1 MNILKYVYSFFVFTF
16 PCLYLY
22 FKVARYFGG
31 LLSFSFVLI
40 QVPTV
45 VKIDKHFYQPL
56 LCTDCNFLFC
66 KGDEGEETKE
76 TSRDSDKK
84 SATARVV
91 TDQSKPA
98 DKPAPIPRA
107 GSVSSLSKPIPKPRP
122 RSLAV
127 EQDINI
133 GTDVSD
139 STERPIAP
147 PRAKSK
153 PPRGEIVEEAQ
164 QNPTIKAPKPEPP
177 KRPDLHPPPSLKP
190 KPKPVRSEQT
200 VDPPQISA
208 SESNDVSVIND
219 CDEDTVECDK
229 PESQTKDPAKV
240 GPLGGE
246 TKKAPPPPVPR
257 RMDLE

>member
-1 MNILKYVYSFFVFTF
+1 MNILKYAYSFFVFTF

-22 FKVARYFGG
+22 FKLARYFSGFF
-31 LLSFSFVLI
+31 FSFVLI
-40 QVPTV
+40 RVPNV
-45 VKIDKHFYQPL
+45 VESDEHFYQPI
-56 LCTDCNFLFC
+56 LCTDCYFLFC
-66 KGDEGEETKE
+66 KADKGEETKE
-76 TSRDSDKK
+76 KSLDSDKK
-84 SATARVV
+84 SATARPV

-98 DKPAPIPRA
+98 EKPAPIPRA
-107 GSVSSLSKPIPKPRP
+107 GSVSILSKPIPKPRP

-127 EQDINI
+127 DRDINEE
-133 GTDVSD
+133 TDVSD

-164 QNPTIKAPKPEPP
+164 QNPTIKAPKPEPS
-177 KRPDLHPPPSLKP
+177 KRPDLHPPPPLKP
-190 KPKPVRSEQT
+190 KPKPVRSERP
-200 VDPPQISA
+200 VDPPQISE

-229 PESQTKDPAKV
+229 LESQTKDPARV

-246 TKKAPPPPVPR
+246 SKKAPPPPVPR
-257 RMDLE
+257 RVDLE

>member
-1 MNILKYVYSFFVFTF
+1 MLVLVFQVG
-16 PCLYLY
+16 
-22 FKVARYFGG
+22 KVLFRVVF
-31 LLSFSFVLI
+31 FSFVLI
-40 QVPTV
+40 RVPNV
-45 VKIDKHFYQPL
+45 VESDGHFYQPI
-56 LCTDCNFLFC
+56 LCTDCYFLFC
-66 KGDEGEETKE
+66 KGDKGEETKE
-76 TSRDSDKK
+76 KSLDSDKK
-84 SATARVV
+84 SATARPV

-127 EQDINI
+127 ERDINDE
-133 GTDVSD
+133 TDVSD

-164 QNPTIKAPKPEPP
+164 QNPTIKAPKPEPS
-177 KRPDLHPPPSLKP
+177 KRPDLHPPPPLKP
-190 KPKPVRSEQT
+190 KPKPVRSERP
-200 VDPPQISA
+200 VDTTK

-229 PESQTKDPAKV
+229 LESQTKDPAKA

-246 TKKAPPPPVPR
+246 IKKAPPPPVPR
-257 RMDLE
+257 RVDLE